1 MKDLILAFSIFSNI
15 GYFCKVRKNSP
26 MKYTLC
32 YFPLVGTV
40 MGIIL
45 YLICTLSVSIGI
57 NRYITGVAALI
68 ITAVCMG
75 RMYYKSVFEIWGKAG
90 FVPDVMFAA
99 VLWAVFSSG
108 NMRGIFIA
116 CGIFTLSR
124 VLAVLFMYENSRLD
138 DGTFKELT
146 CKSRKGVTSVI
157 TVVWL
162 MGTVA
167 FIEMQSIVCF
177 FIIFFTG
184 VLFYI
189 LFNYRVKKKGHFG
202 DDHINFFV
210 MVFEIIVFAEIIAL
224 VYKGVLQ

>member
-15 GYFCKVRKNSP
+15 WYFCKGIKNSP

-32 YFPLVGTV
+32 YFPFVGTV
-40 MGIIL
+40 IGIIL
-45 YLICTLSVSIGI
+45 YFICIFSVCIGI
-57 NRYITGVAALI
+57 NRYVTGVAALI
-68 ITAVCMG
+68 ITALYMG
-75 RMYYKSVFEIWGKAG
+75 RVYYKPVFEILGKVG
-90 FVPDVMFAA
+90 FVLDLMFA
-99 VLWAVFSSG
+99 VVIWAVFSSE
-108 NMRGIFIA
+108 NMIGISIA

-124 VLAVLFMYENSRLD
+124 VLAVLFIYENSSL
-138 DGTFKELT
+138 GEGIFKELT

-162 MGTVA
+162 MGIVA
-167 FIEMQSIVCF
+167 FMEMQSIVCF

-189 LFNYRVKKKGHFG
+189 LLYYGVKKKGYFG
-202 DDHINFFV
+202 DDHINFYV
-210 MVFEIIVFAEIIAL
+210 MVFETVVFIEIIAL

>member
-1 MKDLILAFSIFSNI
+1 MLAFSVFSNI
-15 GYFCKVRKNSP
+15 GYFCKGRKNSP

-32 YFPLVGTV
+32 YFPLVGTA
-40 MGIIL
+40 MGILL
-45 YLICTLSVSIGI
+45 YLICTLSVYIGI
-57 NRYITGVAALI
+57 NRYITGMAALI
-68 ITAVCMG
+68 ITAVYMG
-75 RMYYKSVFEIWGKAG
+75 RVYYKPVFEILGKAG
-90 FVPDVMFAA
+90 FVFDLIFAA
-99 VLWAVFSSG
+99 VIWAVFSSG
-108 NMRGIFIA
+108 NMRGISIA
-116 CGIFTLSR
+116 CAVFSLSR
-124 VLAVLFMYENSRLD
+124 VMAVLFMYENSRLD
-138 DGTFKELT
+138 EGIFKELT

-189 LFNYRVKKKGHFG
+189 LFYYGVRKKGYFG
-202 DDHINFFV
+202 DDHINFYA
-210 MVFEIIVFAEIIAL
+210 MVFETVVFAEIIAL